1 MFLDELAYQEATG
14 SLAFR
19 DVRYLLIRPDTLAT
33 FQLEMVKRF
42 GEEATGEILY
52 SGGYQG
58 GSRSGIRYRE
68 EFNLSVRE
76 AIEFMCKMGGQIGW
90 GNFRLQ
96 ELDRDSLR
104 VVVEVSHSPFAEGYP
119 ASPNDGVCHF
129 TRGVLGG
136 LTEGLFEMPVRA
148 VESKCVALGDPL
160 CRFEIVGVE

>member
-1 MFLDELAYQEATG
+1 MILDELAYQEATG

-42 GEEATGEILY
+42 GAKATGEILY

-68 EFNLSVRE
+68 EFNFSVRE

-90 GNFRLQ
+90 GNFWLR
-96 ELDRDSLR
+96 ELESDSLR
-104 VVVEVSHSPFAEGYP
+104 VVVEVGHSPFAEGYP
-119 ASPNDGVCHF
+119 ETPLIGVCHF

-136 LTEGLFEMPVRA
+136 LMESLFEKPVRT

-160 CRFEIVGVE
+160 CRFEIIGVE